1 MEREDER
8 TRWRARCGL
17 KGLAWE
23 WRQRLGGMEGSSAY
37 EVIFISVN
45 HSITLMGEC
54 HEASCRLGV

>member
-17 KGLAWE
+17 KSLAWE
-23 WRQRLGGMEGSSAY
+23 WIRLGGMEGPSAY
-37 EVIFISVN
+37 EVIFISVD

-54 HEASCRLGV
+54 HEVSCR